1 MSLVDRYE
9 LLSWIAMQ
17 SKVLHQQAQK
27 CHYNSCTT
35 QKFASES
42 VYGLLNFSDNVY
54 KAGS

>member
-1 MSLVDRYE
+1 MLSIIPVLFHFMSLVDRYE

-42 VYGLLNFSDNVY
+42 VTNH
-54 KAGS
+54 